1 MDGKRCPYRQ
11 ICRELPEDMSCEDVR
26 RYANDGKAEEAE
38 S

>member
-1 MDGKRCPYRQ
+1 MDCKRCPYRQ

-26 RYANDGKAEEAE
+26 RYAE